1 MQDFRTSRIFK
12 NDIIKYTWVLMLL
25 VSYRRSLHGTLLL
38 KVLIEQEEED
48 IRNTKKLEK
57 WEIYS
62 VAAE

>member
-1 MQDFRTSRIFK
+1 
-12 NDIIKYTWVLMLL
+12 MLL

-48 IRNTKKLEK
+48 IGNTKKLEK